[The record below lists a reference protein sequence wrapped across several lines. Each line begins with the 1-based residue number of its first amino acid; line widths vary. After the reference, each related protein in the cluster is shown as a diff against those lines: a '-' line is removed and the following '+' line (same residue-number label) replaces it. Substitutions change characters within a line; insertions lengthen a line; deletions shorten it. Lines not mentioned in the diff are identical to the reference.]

1 VKGDSLNS
9 VFLRLTQFRVFIN
22 IRLMSYCFRIVLV
35 FLFLFSASNA
45 QQSDAAQPV
54 LRWYDLKDF
63 GIEGKGWTE
72 TKSFYDRLPAKA
84 EAIVRAP
91 VWKLSLNSA
100 GMSVRFV
107 TDADTIYARWKLR
120 SPSLALAHMAAS
132 GVSGVDLYV
141 KENGFWR
148 WIGIGE
154 AMKSSINEYK
164 LIGNIAPRKREY
176 QLYLPLYNGVESV
189 EIGLPEKA
197 AIEKAVPYPAERAK
211 PIVFYGTS
219 IVQGAV
225 ASRPGMAY
233 PAILGRRFQRPTIN
247 LGFSGNGRMEPEMA
261 ELLTELD
268 AAVYVIDCLPNLS
281 TGAEVGERT
290 PKLIEIILKK
300 RSVTPIIL
308 VENLAYPNAMF
319 EQIKQQKYRDKNET
333 LRRVYQNLI
342 RSKFKNIY
350 YVSGENLIGS
360 DGEATVDGIH
370 PTDLGFMRIAD
381 TLEPILKKALRN
393 QR

>member
-1 VKGDSLNS
+1 MNY
-9 VFLRLTQFRVFIN
+9 FFPIIF
-22 IRLMSYCFRIVLV
+22 VL
-35 FLFLFSASNA
+35 LFLISPANA
-45 QQSDAAQPV
+45 QETALPQSN

-84 EAIVRAP
+84 EAIVREP

-107 TDADTIYARWKLR
+107 TDAETIYARWKLR

-164 LIGNIAPRKREY
+164 LIGNIAPQKREY

-197 AIEKAVPYPAERAK
+197 AIEKAAPYPAKQAK

-233 PAILGRRFQRPTIN
+233 PAILGRGLQRPTIN
-247 LGFSGNGRMEPEMA
+247 LGFSGNGRMEPEVA
-261 ELLTELD
+261 ELLTEID

-281 TGAEVGERT
+281 TGAEVAERA
-290 PKLIEIILKK
+290 PKLIEIIRKK
-300 RSVTPIIL
+300 RPATPIIL

-319 EQIKQQKYRDKNET
+319 EQIKQQKYLDKNQT
-333 LRRVYQNLI
+333 LRRVYQNSI

-350 YVSGENLIGS
+350 YVSGENLIGT

-381 TLEPILKKALRN
+381 TLEPILKKALRSK
-393 QR
+393 R

>member
-1 VKGDSLNS
+1 MNYY
-9 VFLRLTQFRVFIN
+9 FPIIF
-22 IRLMSYCFRIVLV
+22 VL
-35 FLFLFSASNA
+35 LFLISAANA
-45 QQSDAAQPV
+45 QQITPPQPT

-107 TDADTIYARWKLR
+107 TDAETIYARWKLR

-141 KENGFWR
+141 KEKGSWR

-164 LIGNIAPRKREY
+164 LIANIAPQKREY

-197 AIEKAVPYPAERAK
+197 AIEKAAPYRTERAK

-233 PAILGRRFQRPTIN
+233 PSILGRRLQRPTIN
-247 LGFSGNGRMEPEMA
+247 LGFSGNGRMEPEVA

-268 AAVYVIDCLPNLS
+268 AAVYVVDCLPNLS
-281 TGAEVGERT
+281 NGAEVAERA
-290 PKLIEIILKK
+290 PKLIEIIRKK
-300 RSVTPIIL
+300 RPATPIIL
-308 VENLAYPNAMF
+308 VENLAYPDALF
-319 EQIKQQKYRDKNET
+319 EQIKQQKYLDKNQT

-350 YVSGENLIGS
+350 YIPGENLIGV
-360 DGEATVDGIH
+360 DGEATVDGTH

-381 TLEPILKKALRN
+381 TLEPILKKALRG

>member
-1 VKGDSLNS
+1 
-9 VFLRLTQFRVFIN
+9 
-22 IRLMSYCFRIVLV
+22 MSYCFRIVLV

-54 LRWYDLKDF
+54 LRWHDAKDLV
-63 GIEGKGWTE
+63 IEGKGWME

-91 VWKLSLNSA
+91 VWRLSQNSA
-100 GMSVRFV
+100 GMSFRFV
-107 TDADTIYARWKLR
+107 TDADAIYARWKLR

-141 KENGFWR
+141 RENGSWR

-164 LIGNIAPRKREY
+164 LISNIAPQKREY

-197 AIEKAVPYPAERAK
+197 AIEKAVPYPAGRAK

-233 PAILGRRFQRPTIN
+233 PAILGRRFERPTIN
-247 LGFSGNGRMEPEMA
+247 LGFSGNGRMEPEVA

-281 TGAEVGERT
+281 TGAEVAERT
-290 PKLIEIILKK
+290 PKLIEIIRKK
-300 RSVTPIIL
+300 RPATPIIL

-342 RSKFKNIY
+342 QSKFKNIY
-350 YVSGENLIGS
+350 YVPGENLIGA

-381 TLEPILKKALRN
+381 TLEPILKKALRS

>member
-1 VKGDSLNS
+1 MN
-9 VFLRLTQFRVFIN
+9 
-22 IRLMSYCFRIVLV
+22 YCFLIVFAL
-35 FLFLFSASNA
+35 LFLISAANA
-45 QQSDAAQPV
+45 QQQAPAQPV
-54 LRWYDLKDF
+54 LRWHDLKDF
-63 GIEGKGWTE
+63 GIEGKGWTD

-84 EAIVRAP
+84 EAVVRAP
-91 VWKLSLNSA
+91 VWRLSQNSA

-120 SPSLALAHMAAS
+120 SPSLAMAHMAAS

-141 KENGFWR
+141 KENGVWR

-164 LIGNIAPRKREY
+164 LIANIAPQKREY

-197 AIEKAVPYPAERAK
+197 TIEKAAPYPAERAK

-233 PAILGRRFQRPTIN
+233 PAISGRRFQRPTIN
-247 LGFSGNGRMEPEMA
+247 LGFSGNGRMEPEVA

-268 AAVYVIDCLPNLS
+268 PAVYVIDCLPNLS
-281 TGAEVGERT
+281 TGAEVAERT
-290 PKLIEIILKK
+290 PKLIEIIRKK
-300 RSVTPIIL
+300 RPATPIIL
-308 VENLAYPNAMF
+308 VENLVYPDAMF
-319 EQIKQQKYRDKNET
+319 EQIKGQKYRDKNET
-333 LRRVYQNLI
+333 LRRVYRDLI
-342 RSKFKNIY
+342 RSNYKNIY
-350 YVSGENLIGS
+350 YVPGENLIGA
-360 DGEATVDGIH
+360 DGEATVDGVH

-381 TLEPILKKALRN
+381 ALEPVLKKALN
-393 QR
+393 SKQLK